1 MPGPAASRRLSEL
14 ASGGGSS
21 PEGGVR
27 AEPGILSGRE
37 GKPVELPVQESE
49 RNFICIGHFELP
61 KSLAV
66 NLGTLEN
73 LLHRRTKSQTG
84 DGEKWPCLLI
94 LGFDLD
100 VSRPSP
106 QATEDLKMMVLEGN
120 TAVTSQTRS
129 LQTSRKTLGVL
140 FIRVLVLHLL
150 KLSVVEMLTSPGP
163 GVLHGLVTGSMLLDL
178 GFAWARLSGILFPK

>member
-73 LLHRRTKSQTG
+73 LLHRRTKSQTVFLHQG
-84 DGEKWPCLLI
+84 TRVTPAKTERCGNADLSRARCSPWVESVCLM
-94 LGFDLD
+94 
-100 VSRPSP
+100 S
-106 QATEDLKMMVLEGN
+106 VLR
-120 TAVTSQTRS
+120 RS
-129 LQTSRKTLGVL
+129 WRITGMEPPLPVRNPGQMFVL
-140 FIRVLVLHLL
+140 
-150 KLSVVEMLTSPGP
+150 LTSSSPP
-163 GVLHGLVTGSMLLDL
+163 S
-178 GFAWARLSGILFPK
+178 LSILCNPSSLAAAIN